1 MFRTTPRVNL
11 LQLRKDLLIAESELN
26 RAQLKGDMAALKT
39 GVQSLTRHASSAG
52 AIASSAAMLV
62 MGLLNWPRH
71 KPAAEGA
78 KSSWLQIA
86 LKGATLVSHL
96 WVAFRKPEPPRAD
109 K

>member
-1 MFRTTPRVNL
+1 
-11 LQLRKDLLIAESELN
+11 
-26 RAQLKGDMAALKT
+26 
-39 GVQSLTRHASSAG
+39 
-52 AIASSAAMLV
+52 

-96 WVAFRKPEPPRAD
+96 WVAFRKPEPPRAE